1 MAHDA
6 TYLGRWRL
14 QGARVMLT
22 KKLKIGIVCPYGWD
36 TPGGVQNHIR
46 DLAEFLIAAGH
57 DVSVLAPAID
67 EEKLPSYVVSAGKP
81 ISIPY
86 NGAVARVLFGP
97 IAYARVRQW
106 ISNGNFDLLHLH
118 EPAIPSIS
126 LLACWAAEGPMVGT
140 FHAAAKRQK
149 VIFAI
154 GPILEPAIEK
164 LSARIAVS
172 EAARLTLTDHLETD
186 AVVIPNGIYAT
197 RYAEGVAQ
205 EKWQGNTI
213 GFIGRFEEPRK
224 GLQVLVDALPIIS
237 RFAPDVRVLVAG
249 PGDPKDVEKHIDPQL
264 RKRFEFLG
272 RISEEEKADFM
283 SSVSL
288 YVAPNTGGES
298 FGIILAE
305 ALAGGACVV
314 ASDIPAFDSLLGGGE
329 YGALFES
336 ENSTDLAKVVIDLL
350 RDDSK
355 RNELAA
361 AGKARSELFD
371 WDVVADQ
378 IFSIYEMAMVGS
390 DGVTL
395 SSDNRSWNRFLSR
408 DEEKK

>member
-1 MAHDA
+1 
-6 TYLGRWRL
+6 
-14 QGARVMLT
+14 MLSRS
-22 KKLKIGIVCPYGWD
+22 LKIGIVCPYSWD

-57 DVSVLAPAID
+57 QVSVLAPALD
-67 EEKLPSYVVSAGKP
+67 DDKLPSYVVNAGKP

-97 IAYARVRQW
+97 VAFSRVRQW
-106 ISNGNFDLLHLH
+106 ISNGDFDLLHLH

-126 LLACWAAEGPMVGT
+126 LLACWAADGPMVGT

-149 VIFAI
+149 IIFAI

-172 EAARLTLTDHLETD
+172 EAARLTLTDHLDTD
-186 AVVIPNGIYAT
+186 AIVIPNGIYAS
-197 RYAEGVAQ
+197 RYHNGVQQ

-224 GLQVLVDALPIIS
+224 GLSILLEALPVIA
-237 RFAPDVRVLVAG
+237 RFAPDVKVLVAG
-249 PGDPKDVEKHIDPQL
+249 PGDSTEVEKSIHPQL
-264 RKRFEFLG
+264 RHRFEFLG
-272 RISEEEKADFM
+272 KISEQDKANFM

-314 ASDIPAFDSLLGGGE
+314 ASDIPAFDDLLGHGQF
-329 YGALFES
+329 GALFKS
-336 ENSTDLAKVVIDLL
+336 EDSTDLAKVVIDLL
-350 RDDSK
+350 RDERK
-355 RNELAA
+355 RVELAK
-361 AGKARSELFD
+361 AGKARGQSFD
-371 WDVVADQ
+371 WEIVAQQ
-378 IFSIYEMAMVGS
+378 IYSVYEMSIVGNDKVKLAS
-390 DGVTL
+390 DT
-395 SSDNRSWNRFLSR
+395 RSWSRFLNK
-408 DEEKK
+408 DDK

>member
-1 MAHDA
+1 
-6 TYLGRWRL
+6 
-14 QGARVMLT
+14 MLNRS
-22 KKLKIGIVCPYGWD
+22 LKIGIVCPYSWD

-57 DVSVLAPAID
+57 NVSVLAPAID
-67 EEKLPSYVVSAGKP
+67 ETKLPEYVVNAGKP

-97 IAYARVRQW
+97 VAFARVRQW
-106 ISNGNFDLLHLH
+106 ISQGDFDLLHLH

-126 LLACWAAEGPMVGT
+126 LLACWAADGPMVGT

-149 VIFAI
+149 IIFAI

-172 EAARLTLTDHLETD
+172 EAARLTLTDHLDTD
-186 AVVIPNGIYAT
+186 AVIIPNGIYAN
-197 RYAEGVAQ
+197 RYTEGRSIQ
-205 EKWQGNTI
+205 KWSGNTI

-224 GLQVLVDALPIIS
+224 GLSILVDALPVIS
-237 RFAPDVRVLVAG
+237 RFASDVRVLVAG
-249 PGDPKDVEKHIDPQL
+249 PGDPEEVIENIDPQL
-264 RKRFEFLG
+264 RQRFEFLG
-272 RISEEEKADFM
+272 KITEAEKADFM
-283 SSVSL
+283 SSVAV

-314 ASDIPAFDSLLGGGE
+314 ASDIPAFDDLLGQGE

-336 ENSTDLAKVVIDLL
+336 ESATELAKVVIDLL
-350 RDDSK
+350 RDENK
-355 RNELAA
+355 RKELSSR
-361 AGKARSELFD
+361 GKERAQLFD
-371 WDVVADQ
+371 WTVVAEQ
-378 IFSIYEMAMVGS
+378 IYSVYEMSIVGS
-390 DGVTL
+390 PKVRL
-395 SSDNRSWNRFLSR
+395 ASDTRPWNRFLGK
-408 DEEKK
+408 EEKQ

>member
-1 MAHDA
+1 
-6 TYLGRWRL
+6 
-14 QGARVMLT
+14 MLT
-22 KKLKIGIVCPYGWD
+22 RSLKIGIVCPYSWD

-57 DVSVLAPAID
+57 NVSVLAPAID
-67 EEKLPSYVVSAGKP
+67 ESLLPEYVVSAGKP

-97 IAYARVRQW
+97 VAFARVRQW
-106 ISNGNFDLLHLH
+106 IAQGDFDLLHLH

-126 LLACWAAEGPMVGT
+126 LLACWAADGPMVGT

-149 VIFAI
+149 IIFAI

-172 EAARLTLTDHLETD
+172 EAARLTLTDHLDTD
-186 AVVIPNGIYAT
+186 AVIIPNGIYAS
-197 RYAEGVAQ
+197 RYAHGTPHS
-205 EKWQGNTI
+205 KWQGNTI

-224 GLQVLVDALPIIS
+224 GLSVLVEALPIIA
-237 RFAPDVRVLVAG
+237 RFAPDIKVFVAG
-249 PGDPKDVEKHIDPQL
+249 PGDSSDVEKSIDPQL
-264 RKRFEFLG
+264 RHRFEFLG
-272 RISEEEKADFM
+272 KITEEEKADFM
-283 SSVSL
+283 ASVSL

-314 ASDIPAFDSLLGGGE
+314 ASDIPAFDDLLGSGQ

-336 ENSTDLAKVVIDLL
+336 ENPRELAKVVIDLL
-350 RDDSK
+350 RDEEK
-355 RNELAA
+355 RKKLSET
-361 AGKARSELFD
+361 GKGRGQSFD
-371 WDVVADQ
+371 WTVVAEQ
-378 IFSIYEMAMVGS
+378 IYSVYEMSIVGS
-390 DGVTL
+390 EKVRL
-395 SSDNRSWNRFLSR
+395 ASDTRSWNRFLSK
-408 DEEKK
+408 DDK

>member
-1 MAHDA
+1 
-6 TYLGRWRL
+6 
-14 QGARVMLT
+14 MLSRS
-22 KKLKIGIVCPYGWD
+22 LKIGIVCPYSWD

-57 DVSVLAPAID
+57 QVSVLAPALD
-67 EEKLPSYVVSAGKP
+67 DDKLPSYVVNAGKP

-97 IAYARVRQW
+97 VAFSRVRQW
-106 ISNGNFDLLHLH
+106 ISNGDFDLLHLH

-149 VIFAI
+149 IIFAI

-172 EAARLTLTDHLETD
+172 EAARLTLTDHLDTD
-186 AVVIPNGIYAT
+186 AIVIPNGIYAS
-197 RYAEGVAQ
+197 RYHNGIPDK
-205 EKWQGNTI
+205 KWQGNTI

-224 GLQVLVDALPIIS
+224 GLSVLLEALPVIA
-237 RFAPDVRVLVAG
+237 RFAPDVKVFVAG
-249 PGDPKDVEKHIDPQL
+249 PGDPTDVEKSIDPQL
-264 RKRFEFLG
+264 RHRFEFLG
-272 RISEEEKADFM
+272 KISEQEKANFM
-283 SSVSL
+283 SSVSI

-314 ASDIPAFDSLLGGGE
+314 ASDIPAFEDLLGHGQF
-329 YGALFES
+329 GALFKS
-336 ENSTDLAKVVIDLL
+336 EDSTDLAKVIIDLL
-350 RDDSK
+350 RDDNK
-355 RNELAA
+355 
-361 AGKARSELFD
+361 RSELATLGRSRGQSFD
-371 WDVVADQ
+371 WEIIAEQ
-378 IFSIYEMAMVGS
+378 IYSVYEMSIVGS
-390 DGVTL
+390 EKVKL
-395 SSDNRSWNRFLSR
+395 ASDTRSWNRFLTK
-408 DEEKK
+408 DEK